1 MWQEVQQNLDDESKL
16 LAVVWQLQQLKSQLE
31 VEEKGLQ

>member
-1 MWQEVQQNLDDESKL
+1 MWQEVQQNLDDESKS